1 MPRYSVIVPVYNEG
15 ANIAKLCRRAL
26 DELPPDYELLI
37 CYDFAADNTLPALA
51 SIPPDEKPPNIRLV
65 LNTLGRGVRYAI
77 EAGMRAAQTPI
88 VIVTMAD
95 LSDSLTSVP
104 AMLEKAES
112 GAAVV
117 AGSRY
122 MEGGAQFGGPM
133 LKGLMSRMAGL
144 SLYHI
149 AGIATHDAT
158 NSFKSYRKDFLDT
171 VTIESQAGFALGIEL
186 TVKAHLK
193 GLKITEVPAT
203 WTDRSAGESRFKLVA
218 WLPMYFRWYFIAL
231 RSGR

>member
-15 ANIAKLCRRAL
+15 PNIVNLCRRAL
-26 DELPPDYELLI
+26 RELPGEYELLI

-51 SIPPDEKPPNIRLV
+51 AIPDDQKPANIRLV

-77 EAGMRAAQTPI
+77 EAGMRAAATPI
-88 VIVTMAD
+88 VVVTMAD

-117 AGSRY
+117 SGSRY
-122 MEGGAQFGGPM
+122 MEGGRQIGGPA
-133 LKGLMSRMAGL
+133 LKGLMSKMAGL

-149 AGIATHDAT
+149 AGMPTHDAT
-158 NSFKSYRKDFLDT
+158 NSFKAYRKDFLDT
-171 VTIESQAGFALGIEL
+171 VTIESKAGFALGIEL
-186 TVKAHLK
+186 TVKAFLR
-193 GLKITEVPAT
+193 GLRVDEVPAT
-203 WTDRSAGESRFKLVA
+203 WTDRSAGESRFKLMA
-218 WLPMYFRWYFIAL
+218 WLPTYLKWYFLAL
-231 RSGR
+231 RNGR